1 MPFDVVDRM
10 LPIAWWQWVIEALRY
25 LTAAS
30 ALEQFI
36 KTALLVLYPHN
47 YSKALAI
54 EDKAAVPRRPDAA
67 VLKSPP
73 AR

>member
-1 MPFDVVDRM
+1 VVAMGYRGV
-10 LPIAWWQWVIEALRY
+10 AN